1 MPQPNTVI
9 PTEPLTEREIE
20 ILHALAAGASN
31 AEIGGKLHLTEGTV
45 KWYNRR
51 IFDKLGAKNRAEA
64 VRMFGALAAK
74 VSTKAEAHAQPSP
87 PPQPA
92 KPGPNLPEVAMIGR
106 EQELADLCELVRTR
120 HLVTLLGPGGIGK
133 STLAVAAAHALQAAF
148 QDGVWHV
155 TLAGLN
161 HPDEI
166 NPAIAASIGLSSS
179 GNSVPVEHLL
189 FYLSDKH
196 ALLILDNFD
205 TLVEGAAHIQRIL
218 TAAPQV
224 HIVVTSR
231 EKLNLSDETLMRL
244 SGLSLIS
251 LPYETNSAAI
261 ALFLQHAQRNQPK
274 LQPDA
279 PTVSVIAKICQAV
292 EGLPLAIILAA
303 SWVDTLSLS
312 DIAVEVTRNLD
323 ILSSEMRDVP
333 ARHRS
338 MRHVLDQTWERLSL
352 DEQRAYA
359 ALAVFRGG
367 FDRAAAQAVANAT
380 LRTLNGL
387 MAKSLIQREGE
398 RYTAHELL
406 RQYAEQHLSAPDKT
420 AAISAHAQH
429 YLGMLANG
437 EQPEQKAM
445 LDQYFD
451 NVRVAW
457 QYASLAQPAL
467 LDPAQLL
474 RYCERLGRFAD
485 AASLC
490 SMALTHAPPD
500 GLKAHLFFVRGSARS
515 VMGELDLAIEDFGKA
530 LTIVKQTQSTGL
542 SEIVLMTRLGEAMR
556 RASRVQEA
564 REVLTAA
571 LDMARQCADAH
582 SEAGIL
588 FNLGWCLHYDF
599 DGEKA
604 ANYFEQ
610 SYRVAQTHGLTGLIA
625 VESSIGLAM
634 AHVNH
639 GNFHDAKHYYLIA
652 HDLAITQGAVHYA
665 CECLEMA
672 GSCDFATGEFVDA
685 RDLLARSIAMAA
697 QGNMFWMLAFNYAYY
712 GYIITCLGDYAEGH
726 VHMIKGLNMSRSMKL
741 YRFELFG
748 MSCQIRMH
756 LDLGQTYIAMKI
768 ANTGLQQFETSLEIA
783 YNNFITIWRTIPNIR
798 SRDLTETDLEK
809 IFVSLINITISWKY
823 EELDL
828 LNAICEVAMR
838 RSDYENVRRYAN
850 QLSDIGILHQNR
862 LAAAYALQWQGLL
875 LGAEGENA
883 AGINALK
890 QALAI
895 ASDIGYVARQITLH
909 RALQRAYLALS
920 DESNAHQYERA
931 AMTLIAQIA
940 DNLRDYP
947 ELRSGLHTL

>member
-1 MPQPNTVI
+1 MPQPDTVI

-64 VRMFGALAAK
+64 VRMFGELAVGDSAK
-74 VSTKAEAHAQPSP
+74 VVAPAQPIP
-87 PPQPA
+87 TRQPA
-92 KPGPNLPEVAMIGR
+92 NPAPHLPAVAMIGR
-106 EQELADLCELVRTR
+106 EQELADLCELVHTR

-133 STLAVAAAHALQAAF
+133 STLAVAAAHALQTTF
-148 QDGVWHV
+148 QDGIWHV
-155 TLAGLN
+155 ALAGLN

-166 NPAIAASIGLSSS
+166 NPAITAAIGLSSS

-189 FYLSDKH
+189 FYLSDKQ

-218 TAAPQV
+218 SAAPQV
-224 HIVVTSR
+224 HIIVTSR

-251 LPYETNSAAI
+251 LPNEANSAAM

-312 DIAVEVTRNLD
+312 EIAAEVTRNLD
-323 ILSSEMRDVP
+323 ILSSDMRDVP

-367 FDRAAAQAVANAT
+367 FDRAAAQAVAHAT

-387 MAKSLIQREGE
+387 MAKSLILREGE
-398 RYTAHELL
+398 RYTVHELL
-406 RQYAEQHLSAPDKT
+406 RQYAEQHLSEPDK
-420 AAISAHAQH
+420 AAARGAHARH
-429 YLGMLANG
+429 YLGMLSNG
-437 EQPEQKAM
+437 EQPEQKAV
-445 LDQYFD
+445 LDPYFD
-451 NVRVAW
+451 NVRAAW

-490 SMALTHAPPD
+490 NIAMSHAPHD
-500 GLKAHLFFVRGSARS
+500 GLKAHLFFVRGSASS
-515 VMGELDLAIEDFGKA
+515 VTGDLDLAIEDFGNA
-530 LTIVKQTQSTGL
+530 LAIVKQTQSTGL
-542 SEIVLMTRLGEAMR
+542 SEIAVMTRLGEAMR
-556 RASRVQEA
+556 RASRVKEA
-564 REVLTAA
+564 REVLTEA

-582 SEAGIL
+582 SEADIL
-588 FNLGWCLHYDF
+588 FNLGESLYYDF
-599 DGEKA
+599 DEEA
-604 ANYFEQ
+604 AADYFDQ
-610 SYRVAQTHGLTGLIA
+610 SYQVAQTHRLTGLVAVKSAYGRANAFFNRGNFHEAVRHYLIA
-625 VESSIGLAM
+625 YDLAM
-634 AHVNH
+634 AE
-639 GNFHDAKHYYLIA
+639 
-652 HDLAITQGAVHYA
+652 GATHYA

-672 GSCDFATGEFVDA
+672 GGCNFATGEFVNGRNLVA
-685 RDLLARSIAMAA
+685 RAIVMAV
-697 QGNMFWMLAFNYAYY
+697 QGNMFWVLAFDYAYY
-712 GYIITCLGDYAEGH
+712 GYIITCLGDYAQGY
-726 VHMIKGLNMSRSMKL
+726 VYMSKGLNISHRMKL
-741 YRFELFG
+741 NRFELF
-748 MSCQIRMH
+748 SVAYQIKMRVN
-756 LDLGQTYIAMKI
+756 LGQTDVAMKL
-768 ANTGLQQFETSLEIA
+768 ANTGFQQFNTFLA
-783 YNNFITIWRTIPNIR
+783 IPYKNYMAICQATARVRSCDLSESDLADLFALLVSNIN
-798 SRDLTETDLEK
+798 L
-809 IFVSLINITISWKY
+809 WKG

-828 LNAICEVAMR
+828 LDAICEVAMR
-838 RSDYENVRRYAN
+838 RSDHENVRHYAN
-850 QLSDIGILHQNR
+850 QLSDIGMLRQNR
-862 LAAAYALQWQGLL
+862 LAAMYGLYWQGLL
-875 LGAEGENA
+875 LLAEGESV
-883 AGINALK
+883 AGINVLE

-895 ASDIGYVARQITLH
+895 ASDIGYVARQITQH

-920 DESNAHQYERA
+920 DETNARQHEKA
-931 AMTLIAQIA
+931 AVMLIAQIA

-947 ELRSGLHTL
+947 ELRTGLHTL